1 MSARP
6 SRYTDPEG
14 HARWQEERAKA
25 QAEMA
30 ADERFLMT
38 HRLELVTAMQ
48 QADWPTAARLA
59 RQVADPAS
67 GVSKSL
73 RLEVLVQVSW
83 SMLTHEKADKAYVKD
98 ALQLA
103 KAAYDLG
110 RENALVVDTYARAL
124 FEDGRIQDAIEH
136 QRQAIELADEAGG
149 EKPREPEFGGPAPEH
164 DQRAADD
171 QELNVEP
178 ARRVAPRRE
187 PEHLGHR
194 RTDRT
199 PRSDQEERPHHSRE
213 QDRRE
218 ERAAAGV
225 DERREPQADQVTH
238 ERRK

>member
-1 MSARP
+1 MPAKHRPKGSVLIVDDEELIRQTLAEFLEEQGFRVETLPDGESARERIAE
-6 SRYTDPEG
+6 SRFD
-14 HARWQEERAKA
+14 
-25 QAEMA
+25 
-30 ADERFLMT
+30 
-38 HRLELVTAMQ
+38 
-48 QADWPTAARLA
+48 
-59 RQVADPAS
+59 
-67 GVSKSL
+67 
-73 RLEVLVQVSW
+73 VLVCDVSLPGIDGLDVLAHVREV
-83 SMLTHEKADKAYVKD
+83 SPETVVFLITAYATVEIAVEAFRRGAHDYFMKPILLEEV
-98 ALQLA
+98 AN
-103 KAAYDLG
+103 KI
-110 RENALVVDTYARAL
+110 RRAL
-124 FEDGRIQDAIEH
+124 GAKSV
-136 QRQAIELADEAGG
+136 ELADEAGG

-199 PRSDQEERPHHSRE
+199 PRRDQEERPHDSRE

-238 ERRK
+238 GRRK